1 MLPRADE
8 DQFQTEARRDLLSRG
23 PADRMLVVRE
33 ELLRR
38 QPDTTPVVRSDQ
50 GKRETALDT
59 GLIQIAL

>member
-1 MLPRADE
+1 
-8 DQFQTEARRDLLSRG
+8 
-23 PADRMLVVRE
+23 MLVVRE